1 MGSIPLPALSIQPP
15 AQQPNMLE
23 NLMRLQQ
30 LKQSQAMMPG
40 QLQAQQQSLQAG
52 QLENQQ
58 RQQQLKNI
66 QVAPDVLKDW
76 YSQGKDVQALPQ
88 IVAKHGGTMDLANS
102 LIKQQ
107 QDVENLSKDQAA
119 NQISAN
125 DRLMGH
131 IDAIKGIDDP
141 TKRAQV
147 AQSQATQILGAGLV
161 KDPQSAQML
170 QAVAAGQHVPTDDEL
185 NLFEKGLTTHTAQI
199 KNALDASTQGKNDA
213 EAAAANANAAKINAE
228 MKFYQQRG
236 LAPGVPLDAQEA
248 SDWMSK
254 NPGKGL
260 AEFMKYKSTLV
271 PAFNINMQKNDGGM
285 GPGASGGGSGA
296 AGAGGATAKPAN
308 PMDQAPGMLKP
319 SIQAVLDYRSPMPP
333 QGRNNPRNNAI
344 RDWVNKVDPTYD
356 ETTFPA
362 RNKVLTEY
370 VKDASSG
377 DLGAINTALGHLGE
391 LNQAAKALSQNN
403 LPLLHSIAS
412 SLGAA
417 AGGDAATTYTGILHR
432 VGPEM
437 TNAYVKGGGGQA
449 ERGANESDFDL
460 SKGAQQIQSNI
471 AESAQLLNSKLDSKR
486 NNWNNTFKPSKDS
499 DQFDNRFITPSARA
513 TLNTLS
519 SQAPTNKANNGGGAK
534 VLTSSQIQQAA
545 KDHGVSVAE
554 ATRQAKAAGYTIQ

>member
-1 MGSIPLPALSIQPP
+1 MASIPLPALDIKPP
-15 AQQPNMLE
+15 AQPINPMDQYAKA
-23 NLMRLQQ
+23 LQMQ
-30 LKQSQAMMPG
+30 GMIQQQKLMPG
-40 QLQAQQQSLQAG
+40 QLQMQQQQIQAG

-76 YSQGKDVQALPQ
+76 YAADKNPDALPQ
-88 IVAKHGGTMDLANS
+88 IVAKHGATQDLAAS

-107 QDVENLSKDQAA
+107 QDVANLTKDQAA
-119 NQISAN
+119 NQLSAN

-141 TKRAQV
+141 VKRAQV
-147 AQSQATQILGAGLV
+147 AQSQATQILSAGLI
-161 KDPQSAQML
+161 KDQQSTQML
-170 QAVAAGQHVPTDDEL
+170 QAVAQGQHVPTDDEL
-185 NLFEKGLTTHTAQI
+185 NLFEKGLTAHSAQI
-199 KNALDASTQGKNDA
+199 KNSLDTSTKAKNDA
-213 EAAAANANAAKINAE
+213 DTAHLNAE
-228 MKFYQQRG
+228 TGLINKYGGTSVEAQQQASW
-236 LAPGVPLDAQEA
+236 LAQ
-248 SDWMSK
+248 
-254 NPGKGL
+254 NPGKTP
-260 AEFMKYKSTLV
+260 ADFMRYKSTLV
-271 PAFNINMQKNDGGM
+271 PAFIINMQKNDGGM
-285 GPGASGGGSGA
+285 GPGAPGTGGGGA
-296 AGAGGATAKPAN
+296 AGAAKPVN
-308 PMDQAPGMLKP
+308 PLDKAPGMLKP

-437 TNAYVKGGGGQA
+437 TSAYVKGGGGQA

-519 SQAPTNKANNGGGAK
+519 SQAPTNKGGGGAK
-534 VLTSSQIQQAA
+534 VLSQSQIQQAA
-545 KDHGVSVAE
+545 KDHGVSVDE
-554 ATRQAKAAGYTIQ
+554 ATRQAKAAGYQIK